1 MFEQKTATESSP
13 PPSVPLSKHADYT
26 IPATEKISERDNDSY
41 EEEHKESLV
50 DPDEKCETEVGFDD
64 EIDLERLRSERKVLE
79 EEVNQ
84 MTEEHRKLR
93 QKISDNETNTAEGD
107 RLMTQIK
114 SDLEKV
120 ESSNEKRR
128 KLLTLLPESQE
139 NTDKMVKIVQ
149 KNKDK
154 QTAMRQKWTETLA
167 ALDAEYES
175 LCISA
180 EQKEVY
186 YFIYF

>member
-13 PPSVPLSKHADYT
+13 PPSVPLSKLADYT
-26 IPATEKISERDNDSY
+26 IPVTEKISERDNDSN
-41 EEEHKESLV
+41 EEEHKESF
-50 DPDEKCETEVGFDD
+50 DPGEKCETEVGFDD
-64 EIDLERLRSERKVLE
+64 EIGLERLRSERKVLE

-84 MTEEHRKLR
+84 MTVEHRKLR
-93 QKISDNETNTAEGD
+93 QQISDIETNTAEGD
-107 RLMTQIK
+107 KLMTQIK

-154 QTAMRQKWTETLA
+154 QTAMKQKWTETLA